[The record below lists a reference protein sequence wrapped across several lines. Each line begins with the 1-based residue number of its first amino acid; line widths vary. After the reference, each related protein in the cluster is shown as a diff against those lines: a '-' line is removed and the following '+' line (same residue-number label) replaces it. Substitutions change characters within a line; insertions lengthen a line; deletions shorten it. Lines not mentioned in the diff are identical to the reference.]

1 MSSIQNK
8 MLHFLLQ
15 KKLQICLE
23 WNQFCLAS
31 SETDKCPL
39 YIKKK
44 KRKIYIYIYIYKIYI
59 YRYIFQCLKDI
70 ILKGKEWGTEDS
82 MVRTS
87 RIIGTKQET
96 G

>member
-1 MSSIQNK
+1 

-15 KKLQICLE
+15 KKLQIYLE
-23 WNQFCLAS
+23 WNQLCLAS
-31 SETDKCPL
+31 SKTDKCPGHV
-39 YIKKK
+39 KKK
-44 KRKIYIYIYIYKIYI
+44 KLNKQTTIITFSVNNKEHNSV
-59 YRYIFQCLKDI
+59 I

-82 MVRTS
+82 MIGTS